1 MMKNDEKKCH
11 LKNDKVGHV
20 LLYHFFKWWKSY
32 SNCVSWEEKTY
43 STACA
48 ETRMTGS
55 SFCCTYICVYLK
67 ERCLL
72 VSNHAYL
79 FVLVMSSWISPT
91 KNLIKVLW
99 CHAKEFLYSNLSSN
113 LSSCTSIWY
122 KHRLILFPSQGFT
135 HTDVFLFF
143 LFFFNK

>member
-1 MMKNDEKKCH
+1 MFYFIIFLNDENHTQIVSPGKKK
-11 LKNDKVGHV
+11 LIQLHV
-20 LLYHFFKWWKSY
+20 LKQEWL
-32 SNCVSWEEKTY
+32 E
-43 STACA
+43 AA
-48 ETRMTGS
+48 
-55 SFCCTYICVYLK
+55 FCCTYICVYLK

-79 FVLVMSSWISPT
+79 FVLVRSPWISPT
-91 KNLIKVLW
+91 KNFIKVLW

-113 LSSCTSIWY
+113 LSSCTSISY
-122 KHRLILFPSQGFT
+122 KHRLILLPSQGFT